1 LVKDLVNCQ
10 TKLLN
15 DSHFLGQLNVV
26 RELTSRKGEYM
37 KQKKLITIAIALVAA
52 LGLSVAPA
60 DAVAKQKVLGMVA
73 LVATDSLNKAVIDG
87 ATTVAKANG
96 WKVVVTDTQGS
107 PAKANSAMI
116 AFATTQK
123 VDAII
128 VMAFHSSA
136 LGAGLAAANKAHIPV
151 GSWGGELAPGVVV
164 TTSAAAAGTTSANG
178 LLKLIGTKG
187 AVLALQ
193 YHTGVLCYFRGQ
205 SFDSIMAAN
214 PNITVT
220 NNEVQ
225 IPGQVQSGQS
235 YTAAW
240 LASHPAGGQ
249 SLGIWGTWDEPA
261 MGAIAALK
269 QAGRTDVHVVAING
283 GPQALAAVQDGSLDQ
298 VVWQNGVEEGVQIMK
313 GVIASIK
320 AGKTWSAKVVNI
332 PALLIDK
339 NNIASFLSTH
349 PNAMS

>member
-1 LVKDLVNCQ
+1 MN
-10 TKLLN
+10 
-15 DSHFLGQLNVV
+15 
-26 RELTSRKGEYM
+26 R
-37 KQKKLITIAIALVAA
+37 KKLITTAIALVAT
-52 LGLSVAPA
+52 LGMTAGPA
-60 DAVAKQKVLGMVA
+60 HAAAKQKVVGMVA

-96 WKVVVTDTQGS
+96 WKVVVTDSQGS
-107 PAKANSAMI
+107 PAKANAAMI
-116 AFATTQK
+116 AFSTTQK

-136 LGAGLAAANKAHIPV
+136 LGAGLAAANKAKIPV
-151 GSWGGELAPGVVV
+151 GSWGGEIVPGVVV
-164 TTSAAAAGTTSANG
+164 TTSAAAAGATSANG
-178 LLKLIGTKG
+178 LLKLIGNKG

-205 SFDSIMAAN
+205 AFDSIMAAT
-214 PNITVT
+214 PGITVT

-240 LASHPAGGQ
+240 LASHPAGSGA
-249 SLGIWGTWDEPA
+249 LGIWGTWDEPA

-269 QAGRTDVHVVAING
+269 QAGRTDVHVVSING

-298 VVWQNGVEEGVQIMK
+298 VVWQNGVEEGVQIMT
-313 GVIASIK
+313 GIVGSIK
-320 AGKTWSAKVVNI
+320 AGNTWKAKVVNI

-339 NNIASFLSTH
+339 SNIASFLSTH
-349 PNAMS
+349 PKAMS